1 MKLKKVLTIVF
12 LIFSFHNIVK
22 ADDIRD
28 FEMEGMSIGDS
39 LLLYMSEDK
48 ILSLERYNVN
58 SGYKSDKFFDLRT
71 KKKGPYEEMLIG
83 LKLNDKSYKIYS
95 LTGSVKYKNNISNC
109 YTEIES
115 IEKEFK
121 KLFPNAK
128 ISRANKNKHPA
139 DESGLSIVTSIY
151 FDFKSGDYA
160 SLQCFDWGNEMS
172 YWDNLRIGIF
182 SDNYSDWL
190 INEAYE

>member
-1 MKLKKVLTIVF
+1 MKRLL
-12 LIFSFHNIVK
+12 LIFIMTLSVQSLTK

-48 ILSLERYNVN
+48 ILSLEKYDVN

-83 LKLNDKSYKIYS
+83 LKLNDTSYKIYS
-95 LTGSVKYKNNISNC
+95 LTGSVKYKNNVSNC
-109 YTEIES
+109 YTEIKS

-121 KLFPNAK
+121 GLFPNAK

-139 DESGLSIVTSIY
+139 DESGSSIVTSIY
-151 FDFKSGDYA
+151 FHFKSGDYA
-160 SLQCFDWGNEMS
+160 SLQCFDWGNEML

-190 INEAYE
+190 INEAYK